1 MFGPASHPGLSP
13 SKATA
18 SMKTPKKPNPPEER
32 MSNNDFKHIIQQYQE
47 SRKEPQ
53 ESLSFL
59 EYLDM
64 VRKDPGLADLAHKR
78 LYKAMTGGGFE
89 LLDTEKD
96 IRLRRVFGANTTIKS
111 YNFFRDEFFGI
122 EQVLQ
127 KIVRYFHSASL
138 KGEESRQVLF
148 LVGPVGAGKSSLI
161 EKLKRALEI
170 SPTAYAIEGSPMLC
184 NPLCAIPTEL
194 RPEIEKMLGVEIEGD
209 LDPISQ
215 FRLTNEFKGDFT
227 KFRVRPF
234 RFSLKDR
241 KGVGMVPPVDP
252 NNQDTS
258 VLIGSEDIS
267 KMDRYSE
274 DDPRALTLN
283 GAFNVGNRGIV
294 EFIEVFKNEIE
305 YLHVMLTATQ
315 EKRIPAPGKHAMV
328 YFDGVI
334 LAHSNEAEWNK
345 FKADHTNEAIL
356 DRIVKIEVPYVL
368 ELSEEVKIYQKM
380 IGRSDF
386 NAHIAPHTLKIA
398 SMFAI
403 LTRLKPTA
411 KCDLLTKLKL
421 YNGDEVTERG
431 QTKHINVQE
440 LKDEH
445 PDEGMSGISTRF
457 IMKTLDN
464 ALSDSESNT
473 IHPIAV
479 LDALQNKLKEEPMA
493 EETKEHYMHILK
505 DILYKEY
512 LKMLEGDITKA
523 FVHAY
528 EEQAETLFQN
538 YLDHVEAFVL
548 KRKVLG
554 ANKEEMNA
562 DVKFLATIEEQI
574 GIIGSAADGFR
585 QDVMSYMSHIL
596 RRNGKLHY
604 SSYEPLKEAIEKKLM
619 ASVKDITRIVL
630 KSKTRDDEQR
640 QKYNAMVQQMIA
652 NGYNEESCEAV
663 LSFAANHLWKD

>member
-1 MFGPASHPGLSP
+1 MSRSEF
-13 SKATA
+13 
-18 SMKTPKKPNPPEER
+18 KKLIEQYHQNKEQEKR
-32 MSNNDFKHIIQQYQE
+32 II
-47 SRKEPQ
+47 P
-53 ESLSFL
+53 FL
-59 EYLDM
+59 EYLEM
-64 VRKDPGLADLAHKR
+64 VKKDPSLADLAHKR
-78 LYKAMTGGGFE
+78 MYKAITGEGYE

-96 IRLRRVFGANTTIKS
+96 VRLRRVFGANAKIKS
-111 YNFFRDEFFGI
+111 YNFFRHEFFGI

-127 KIVRYFHSASL
+127 KLARYFHSASL

-161 EKLKRALEI
+161 EKLKNGLERT
-170 SPTAYAIEGSPMLC
+170 SPIYYLEGSPMRV
-184 NPLCAIPTEL
+184 NPLCAIPPQL
-194 RPEIEKMLGVEIEGD
+194 RPEMERLLGVEIEGE

-215 FRLTNEFKGDFT
+215 YKLDVEFEGDFT
-227 KFRVRPF
+227 RFNVIPS
-234 RFSLKDR
+234 RFSVKNR
-241 KGVGMVPPVDP
+241 QGIGMVPPVDP

-267 KMDRYSE
+267 KLDKYSE

-283 GAFNVGNRGIV
+283 GAFNAGNRGLV

-315 EKRIPAPGKHAMV
+315 EKRIPAPGKHGMI

-368 ELSEEVKIYQKM
+368 ELSEEIKIYQK
-380 IGRSDF
+380 IINRSDF
-386 NAHIAPHTLKIA
+386 NAHIAPHTLEIA

-457 IMKTLDN
+457 IMKALDN
-464 ALSDSESNT
+464 ALSDSETNT
-473 IHPIAV
+473 IHPISI
-479 LDALQNKLKEEPMA
+479 LDSLQNKLKEEPLP
-493 EETKEHYMHILK
+493 EDLKEHYMHILK
-505 DILYKEY
+505 DILYKEF
-512 LKMLEGDITKA
+512 LKMLETDITKA

-528 EEQAETLFQN
+528 EEQAETLFHN
-538 YLDHVEAFVL
+538 YLDHVEAYVL
-548 KRKVLG
+548 KRKVI
-554 ANKEEMNA
+554 NSKKEEMNP
-562 DVKFLATIEEQI
+562 DTKFLSSIEEQI
-574 GIIGSAADGFR
+574 GITGSAADGFR
-585 QDVMSYMSHIL
+585 QDVMSYISHIL
-596 RRNGKLHY
+596 RRNGELHY
-604 SSYEPLKEAIEKKLM
+604 NSYEPLKEAIEKKLM
-619 ASVKDITRIVL
+619 ASVKDITRIIL
-630 KSKTRDDEQR
+630 KSKTRDAEQR
-640 QKYNAMVQQMIA
+640 KKYNAMVKQMISS
-652 NGYNEESCEAV
+652 GYNEESCEAV
-663 LSFAANHLWKD
+663 LSFAANNLWKD

>member
-1 MFGPASHPGLSP
+1 M
-13 SKATA
+13 SKAEFKKLIDDYN
-18 SMKTPKKPNPPEER
+18 KTKAEEKKVIPFLEFLELVKK
-32 MSNNDFKHIIQQYQE
+32 DH
-47 SRKEPQ
+47 
-53 ESLSFL
+53 SLSC
-59 EYLDM
+59 
-64 VRKDPGLADLAHKR
+64 LAHKR
-78 LYKAMTGGGFE
+78 MFNAITGKGFE
-89 LLDTEKD
+89 LLDTETD
-96 IRLRRVFGANTTIKS
+96 IRLRRVFGANTQVKS

-127 KIVRYFHSASL
+127 KLVRYFFSASM

-161 EKLKRALEI
+161 EKLKQGLEEA
-170 SPTAYAIEGSPMLC
+170 SPIYYLEGSPMHI
-184 NPLCAIPTEL
+184 NPLCAIPKAL
-194 RPEIEKMLGVEIEGD
+194 RPEMEKVLGVEIEGE

-215 FRLTNEFKGDFT
+215 YKLDEEFEGDFT
-227 KFRVRPF
+227 KFNVAMM
-234 RFSLKDR
+234 RFSTKKRL
-241 KGVGMVPPVDP
+241 GIGMVPPVDP

-267 KMDRYSE
+267 KLDRYSE
-274 DDPRALTLN
+274 DDPRVLTLN
-283 GAFNVGNRGIV
+283 GAFNAGNRGMV

-315 EKRIPAPGKHAMV
+315 EKRIPAPGKHGMI

-368 ELSEEVKIYQKM
+368 ELSEEKKIYQK
-380 IGRSDF
+380 IIDRSDF
-386 NAHIAPHTLKIA
+386 NAHIAPHSLAIA
-398 SMFAI
+398 SMFGI

-431 QTKHINVQE
+431 QTKHINVME

-457 IMKTLDN
+457 IMKALDN
-464 ALSDSESNT
+464 ALSDSETNT
-473 IHPIAV
+473 IHPISV
-479 LDALQNKLKEEPMA
+479 LDALQNKLKEEPLP
-493 EETKEHYMHILK
+493 EDTKEHYMHILK

-512 LKMLEGDITKA
+512 LKMLEADITKA

-538 YLDHVEAFVL
+538 YLDHVEAYVL
-548 KRKVLG
+548 KRKVNDG
-554 ANKEEMNA
+554 KSEMA
-562 DVKFLATIEEQI
+562 PDVKFLASIEEQI
-574 GIIGSAADGFR
+574 GITGSASDGFR
-585 QDVMSYMSHIL
+585 QDVMSYITHIL
-596 RRNGKLHY
+596 RRKGTLHY
-604 SSYEPLKEAIEKKLM
+604 YSYEPLKEAIEKKLM
-619 ASVKDITRIVL
+619 ASVKDITRIIL
-630 KSKTRDDEQR
+630 KSKTRDKEQKK
-640 QKYNAMVQQMIA
+640 KYEAMTQQLIN

-663 LSFAANHLWKD
+663 LNFAANNLWKD